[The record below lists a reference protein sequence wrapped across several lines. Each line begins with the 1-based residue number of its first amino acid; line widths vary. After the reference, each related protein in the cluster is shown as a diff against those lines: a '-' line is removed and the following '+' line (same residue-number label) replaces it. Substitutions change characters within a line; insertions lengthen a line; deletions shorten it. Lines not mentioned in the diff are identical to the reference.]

1 MVFCFGTNQKKFQ
14 ALEFLPRLKSFL
26 SCCEKRTPDRRLL
39 LNKNGLTFCSHST
52 MSNFRKFVL
61 PRLLTKRPDPCNDG
75 IARFDCNKLSLKDRI
90 GHGSFGDVYTAD
102 YQAPGTTTTE
112 TVVIKK
118 MLNALDP
125 EENKLFLKEVA
136 LLNSIDH
143 RNVVKFMK
151 VCHQPPAIM
160 LEYVYFDFNI
170 FGQDVR
176 VNALSDFLL
185 KINEHNCTGFQ
196 ELVNHAATE
205 IIDGLAYL
213 HSHRIAHRDLKTAN
227 ILVSNQHYISLSTDS
242 EEFEQMYRKRP
253 IACKLTDFGES
264 RSLLIQTQAV
274 LSSKTTT
281 VDRGTVVFM
290 APELLVKEKLIQ
302 NASVANLILAD
313 LWALGMIF
321 FTMLNPSLKTP
332 YVIEV
337 RSEGVNS
344 QEQLKKFIR
353 SLLEEQKHPL
363 QDVKYDIDRA
373 TVWYDLEKVYRGFT
387 NFDRNRRLSL
397 QEAGHILRRRHE
409 RSRDLQVVNLKVSQ
423 ATALEEFD
431 ARVAAGMEEHC
442 KTKESMTTPSND
454 GTNACAFISVGVAES
469 ILHDT
474 ETEAFFEN
482 LPKAVEVTILSIPEE
497 INKHRDMGK
506 NYDILEAYEI
516 LRRQH
521 LIRFPLQF
529 SEELPYADGVFTY
542 EGREKLFTKLC
553 ALGAE
558 RFVAIYTSD
567 PFVLTIGCYKGK
579 PFMIDTHPVAPPI
592 GDGNGLLLIG
602 NDNTPEVWMSICVSL
617 WQRLHHGGVDP
628 TTAQSLSVVQD
639 WT

>member
-1 MVFCFGTNQKKFQ
+1 
-14 ALEFLPRLKSFL
+14 
-26 SCCEKRTPDRRLL
+26 
-39 LNKNGLTFCSHST
+39 
-52 MSNFRKFVL
+52 
-61 PRLLTKRPDPCNDG
+61 
-75 IARFDCNKLSLKDRI
+75 
-90 GHGSFGDVYTAD
+90 
-102 YQAPGTTTTE
+102 
-112 TVVIKK
+112 
-118 MLNALDP
+118 
-125 EENKLFLKEVA
+125 
-136 LLNSIDH
+136 
-143 RNVVKFMK
+143 
-151 VCHQPPAIM
+151 
-160 LEYVYFDFNI
+160 
-170 FGQDVR
+170 
-176 VNALSDFLL
+176 
-185 KINEHNCTGFQ
+185 
-196 ELVNHAATE
+196 
-205 IIDGLAYL
+205 
-213 HSHRIAHRDLKTAN
+213 
-227 ILVSNQHYISLSTDS
+227 
-242 EEFEQMYRKRP
+242 
-253 IACKLTDFGES
+253 
-264 RSLLIQTQAV
+264 
-274 LSSKTTT
+274 
-281 VDRGTVVFM
+281 
-290 APELLVKEKLIQ
+290 
-302 NASVANLILAD
+302 
-313 LWALGMIF
+313 
-321 FTMLNPSLKTP
+321 MLNPSLKTP

-373 TVWYDLEKVYRGFT
+373 TVWYDLDKVYRGFT
-387 NFDRNRRLSL
+387 NFDRNQRLSL
-397 QEAGHILRRRHE
+397 QEAGQILRRRHE

-423 ATALEEFD
+423 VACSKRSDSGERCGVEKAMKSRGGLGREVSPLLLPRFYFFALPFILHRSPLSERLEQAISQATALEEFD
-431 ARVAAGMEEHC
+431 AWVAAGMEKHC

-454 GTNACAFISVGVAES
+454 GTNACAFISVAVAES

-497 INKHRDMGK
+497 INEHRDMGK

-516 LRRQH
+516 LRRQQ

-579 PFMIDTHPVAPPI
+579 PFMIDTHPLAPPI

>member
-1 MVFCFGTNQKKFQ
+1 
-14 ALEFLPRLKSFL
+14 
-26 SCCEKRTPDRRLL
+26 
-39 LNKNGLTFCSHST
+39 
-52 MSNFRKFVL
+52 
-61 PRLLTKRPDPCNDG
+61 
-75 IARFDCNKLSLKDRI
+75 
-90 GHGSFGDVYTAD
+90 
-102 YQAPGTTTTE
+102 
-112 TVVIKK
+112 
-118 MLNALDP
+118 
-125 EENKLFLKEVA
+125 
-136 LLNSIDH
+136 
-143 RNVVKFMK
+143 
-151 VCHQPPAIM
+151 
-160 LEYVYFDFNI
+160 
-170 FGQDVR
+170 
-176 VNALSDFLL
+176 
-185 KINEHNCTGFQ
+185 
-196 ELVNHAATE
+196 
-205 IIDGLAYL
+205 
-213 HSHRIAHRDLKTAN
+213 
-227 ILVSNQHYISLSTDS
+227 
-242 EEFEQMYRKRP
+242 
-253 IACKLTDFGES
+253 
-264 RSLLIQTQAV
+264 
-274 LSSKTTT
+274 
-281 VDRGTVVFM
+281 
-290 APELLVKEKLIQ
+290 
-302 NASVANLILAD
+302 
-313 LWALGMIF
+313 
-321 FTMLNPSLKTP
+321 MLNPSLKTP

-397 QEAGHILRRRHE
+397 QEAGQILRRRHE

-431 ARVAAGMEEHC
+431 ARVAAGMEKHC

-454 GTNACAFISVGVAES
+454 GTNACAFISVAVAES
-469 ILHDT
+469 ILHNT

-497 INKHRDMGK
+497 INEHRDMGK

-516 LRRQH
+516 LRRQQ

-602 NDNTPEVWMSICVSL
+602 NDNTPEVWMSICMSL

>member
-1 MVFCFGTNQKKFQ
+1 
-14 ALEFLPRLKSFL
+14 
-26 SCCEKRTPDRRLL
+26 
-39 LNKNGLTFCSHST
+39 
-52 MSNFRKFVL
+52 
-61 PRLLTKRPDPCNDG
+61 
-75 IARFDCNKLSLKDRI
+75 
-90 GHGSFGDVYTAD
+90 
-102 YQAPGTTTTE
+102 
-112 TVVIKK
+112 
-118 MLNALDP
+118 
-125 EENKLFLKEVA
+125 
-136 LLNSIDH
+136 
-143 RNVVKFMK
+143 
-151 VCHQPPAIM
+151 
-160 LEYVYFDFNI
+160 
-170 FGQDVR
+170 
-176 VNALSDFLL
+176 
-185 KINEHNCTGFQ
+185 
-196 ELVNHAATE
+196 
-205 IIDGLAYL
+205 
-213 HSHRIAHRDLKTAN
+213 
-227 ILVSNQHYISLSTDS
+227 
-242 EEFEQMYRKRP
+242 
-253 IACKLTDFGES
+253 
-264 RSLLIQTQAV
+264 
-274 LSSKTTT
+274 
-281 VDRGTVVFM
+281 
-290 APELLVKEKLIQ
+290 
-302 NASVANLILAD
+302 
-313 LWALGMIF
+313 
-321 FTMLNPSLKTP
+321 MLNPSLKTP

-373 TVWYDLEKVYRGFT
+373 TVWYDLDKVYRGFT
-387 NFDRNRRLSL
+387 NFDRNQRLSL
-397 QEAGHILRRRHE
+397 QEAGQILRRRHE

-423 ATALEEFD
+423 VACSKRSDSGERCGVEKAMKSRGGLGREVRFPLSPLLLPRFYFFALPFILHRSPLSERLEQAISQATALEEFD
-431 ARVAAGMEEHC
+431 AWVAAGMEKHC

-454 GTNACAFISVGVAES
+454 GTNACAFISVAVAES

-497 INKHRDMGK
+497 INEHRDMGK

-516 LRRQH
+516 LRRQQ

-579 PFMIDTHPVAPPI
+579 PFMIDTHPLAPPI

-628 TTAQSLSVVQD
+628 TKAQSLSVVQD